1 MGISISD
8 MIALARAGYTPS
20 QVKELMTMETSQD
33 VKPEPE
39 PEAKAEEPQAAA
51 APIDEAKTAS
61 AESKQATENASPE
74 KAEDPVDYKALY
86 EQTKADLDKAQK
98 ANVSQ
103 NAGDVQKPEDAYKH
117 LTETISTY
125 L

>member
-1 MGISISD
+1 MGISLTD
-8 MIALARAGYTPS
+8 MITLAKSGFTYS
-20 QVKELMTMETSQD
+20 NVKELMTMETSQD
-33 VKPEPE
+33 VKPE

-61 AESKQATENASPE
+61 AESKQTTENAGPE
-74 KAEDPVDYKALY
+74 KTEDPVAYKALY

-103 NAGDVQKPEDAYKH
+103 NAGAVQNTEDAYKH
-117 LTETISTY
+117 LTETFSSY

>member
-8 MIALARAGYTPS
+8 MIALAKAGYTPG
-20 QVKELMTMETSQD
+20 QVKELMTMEISQD
-33 VKPEPE
+33 VKIE
-39 PEAKAEEPQAAA
+39 PEANTEEPQAAA

-61 AESKQATENASPE
+61 AEPKQATENASPE
-74 KAEDPVDYKALY
+74 KSEDPVDYKALY

-103 NAGDVQKPEDAYKH
+103 NAGAVQQSDDPYKH

-125 L
+125 M

>member
-1 MGISISD
+1 MGISLTD
-8 MIALARAGYTPS
+8 MITLAKSGFTYS
-20 QVKELMTMETSQD
+20 NVKELMTMETSQD

-39 PEAKAEEPQAAA
+39 AKAEEPQAAA
-51 APIDEAKTAS
+51 APSDEAKTAS
-61 AESKQATENASPE
+61 AESKQATENSGPE
-74 KAEDPVDYKALY
+74 KQEDPVDYKALY

-103 NAGDVQKPEDAYKH
+103 NAGAVQKPEDAYKH
-117 LTETISTY
+117 LTETISSY

>member
-8 MIALARAGYTPS
+8 MIALAKAGYTPG
-20 QVKELMTMETSQD
+20 QVKELMTMEISQD
-33 VKPEPE
+33 VKTET
-39 PEAKAEEPQAAA
+39 EAKAEEQQAAA
-51 APIDEAKTAS
+51 APIDKAKTAS
-61 AESKQATENASPE
+61 AEPNQATENAGTE
-74 KAEDPVDYKALY
+74 KSEDPVDYKALY

-103 NAGDVQKPEDAYKH
+103 NAGAVQNTEDVYKH

-125 L
+125 M

>member
-8 MIALARAGYTPS
+8 MIALAKAGYTPS
-20 QVKELMTMETSQD
+20 QVKELMTMEIPQD
-33 VKPEPE
+33 AKPTPD
-39 PEAKAEEPQAAA
+39 KQAEEPQGAAGA
-51 APIDEAKTAS
+51 NDKPEPASLEPNQAP
-61 AESKQATENASPE
+61 ENAQPD
-74 KAEDPVDYKALY
+74 KAEDPVDYKKLY

-103 NAGDVQKPEDAYKH
+103 NAGAAQQSDDPYKH

>member
-8 MIALARAGYTPS
+8 MIALAKAGYTPS
-20 QVKELMTMETSQD
+20 QVKELMTMEISQD

-39 PEAKAEEPQAAA
+39 ANTEEPQAAA
-51 APIDEAKTAS
+51 APSDEAKTAS
-61 AESKQATENASPE
+61 AESKQTTENAGPE
-74 KAEDPVDYKALY
+74 KPEDPVDYKALY

-103 NAGDVQKPEDAYKH
+103 NAGAAQNMEDAYKH
-117 LTETISTY
+117 LTETISSY

>member
-8 MIALARAGYTPS
+8 MIALAKAGYTPS
-20 QVKELMTMETSQD
+20 QVKELMTMEISQD
-33 VKPEPE
+33 VKTET
-39 PEAKAEEPQAAA
+39 EAKAEEQQAAA
-51 APIDEAKTAS
+51 APGDKAKTAS
-61 AESKQATENASPE
+61 AESKQATENAGTETS
-74 KAEDPVDYKALY
+74 EDPVDYKALY

-103 NAGDVQKPEDAYKH
+103 NAGAVQNTEDAYKH
-117 LTETISTY
+117 LTETISSF

>member
-1 MGISISD
+1 MGISLTD
-8 MIALARAGYTPS
+8 MITLAKSGFTYS
-20 QVKELMTMETSQD
+20 NVKELMTMETSQD

-39 PEAKAEEPQAAA
+39 AKAEEPQAAA
-51 APIDEAKTAS
+51 GANDKPEPAS
-61 AESKQATENASPE
+61 AESKQATENAGPE
-74 KAEDPVDYKALY
+74 KTEDPVDYKALY

-103 NAGDVQKPEDAYKH
+103 NAGAAQNTEDAFKH
-117 LTETISTY
+117 LTETISSY

>member
-8 MIALARAGYTPS
+8 MIALAKAGYTPS

-39 PEAKAEEPQAAA
+39 VKAEEPQAAA
-51 APIDEAKTAS
+51 GANDKPEPAS
-61 AESKQATENASPE
+61 AEPKQATENAGPE
-74 KAEDPVDYKALY
+74 KTEDPVDYKALY

-103 NAGDVQKPEDAYKH
+103 NAGAVQNTEDAYKH
-117 LTETISTY
+117 LIETISSY

>member
-1 MGISISD
+1 MGISLTD
-8 MIALARAGYTPS
+8 MITLAKSGFTYS
-20 QVKELMTMETSQD
+20 NVKELMTMETSQD

-39 PEAKAEEPQAAA
+39 AKAEEPQAAA
-51 APIDEAKTAS
+51 GANDKPEPAS
-61 AESKQATENASPE
+61 AEPKQATENAGPE
-74 KAEDPVDYKALY
+74 KSEDPVDYKALY

-103 NAGDVQKPEDAYKH
+103 NAGAVQNTEDAYKH

>member
-8 MIALARAGYTPS
+8 MIALAKAGYTPS

-33 VKPEPE
+33 VKPEQ
-39 PEAKAEEPQAAA
+39 EAKAEEQQAAA
-51 APIDEAKTAS
+51 APSDEAKTAS
-61 AESKQATENASPE
+61 AESKQTTENAGPE
-74 KAEDPVDYKALY
+74 KQEDPVDYKALY

-103 NAGDVQKPEDAYKH
+103 NAGAVQNKEDAYKH
-117 LTETISTY
+117 LTETISSY

>member
-8 MIALARAGYTPS
+8 MIALAKAGYTPS
-20 QVKELMTMETSQD
+20 QVKELMTMEISQD
-33 VKPEPE
+33 VKTE

-61 AESKQATENASPE
+61 AEPKQATENAGPE
-74 KAEDPVDYKALY
+74 KSEDPVDYKALY

-103 NAGDVQKPEDAYKH
+103 NAGAVQNTEDAFKH
-117 LTETISTY
+117 LRETISSY

>member
-8 MIALARAGYTPS
+8 MIALAKAGYTPS
-20 QVKELMTMETSQD
+20 QVKELMTMEISQD
-33 VKPEPE
+33 VKPE

-51 APIDEAKTAS
+51 APSDEAKTAS
-61 AESKQATENASPE
+61 AESKQATENAGPE
-74 KAEDPVDYKALY
+74 KSEDPVDYKALY

-103 NAGDVQKPEDAYKH
+103 NAGAVQNTEDAYKH
-117 LTETISTY
+117 LTETISSY